1 MTKREHRA
9 ALVLG
14 RRYTGVEAHTA
25 GIVDVVC
32 PPEQLREV
40 ALTAAGRL
48 AGTEGLD
55 RRTLTA
61 LKHDLYKDPFQTH
74 QNSIPGYSHIF
85 SITHASANST
95 RMRAAIGRVARE
107 GGAPINWR
115 SASKASI
122 IPRSRAVAA
131 L

>member
-1 MTKREHRA
+1 MCVLNYAYCIILCSCRATVTKREHRA

-25 GIVDVVC
+25 GIVDEVC

-40 ALTAAGRL
+40 ALAAAGRL

-61 LKHDLYKDPFQTH
+61 LKHDLYKDVIQALSDLPKF
-74 QNSIPGYSHIF
+74 YSRI
-85 SITHASANST
+85 
-95 RMRAAIGRVARE
+95 
-107 GGAPINWR
+107 
-115 SASKASI
+115 
-122 IPRSRAVAA
+122 
-131 L
+131 

>member
-1 MTKREHRA
+1 MHNNADLIFLQIKLRSNFPAALLELAKCVCVLYNYAYCIILCSYRATVTKQEHRA

-25 GIVDVVC
+25 GIVDEVC

-40 ALTAAGRL
+40 ALAAAGRL

-61 LKHDLYKDPFQTH
+61 LKHDLYKDVIQALSDPPKF
-74 QNSIPGYSHIF
+74 YSRI
-85 SITHASANST
+85 
-95 RMRAAIGRVARE
+95 
-107 GGAPINWR
+107 
-115 SASKASI
+115 
-122 IPRSRAVAA
+122 
-131 L
+131 